1 MILSCPSCPARYTME
16 DGALGAGR
24 KVRCAACGHSWFA
37 GADGQPAEP
46 PAPPPPPQPQGPTR
60 ADIERARRADIK
72 PHDQMRAR
80 IQASK
85 QKAANAA
92 AIRAYVASGFMVAAA
107 IGGAIYYRQP
117 IVEAWPKAGSA
128 YAAVGLKVNAFG
140 LDYFNVKASRAY
152 QGETPVLKVKGEV
165 RNTSLRARA
174 APDVRITIRDK
185 AGKELAA
192 WKTPVDALI
201 IAPGEAAP
209 FSSYLANPPT
219 KGYDVAISFV
229 LEGAPAPGAK
239 GHGAEAAPKVADAP
253 PALHPEEAHPG
264 PAEGAAHPE
273 AHPAEAP
280 AADPHTHGDGHG

>member
-37 GADGQPAEP
+37 GADGQPAVA
-46 PAPPPPPQPQGPTR
+46 PAPPQPPGPTR
-60 ADIERARRADIK
+60 ADIERARRAEAR

-85 QKAANAA
+85 QKAVNAA
-92 AIRAYVASGFMVAAA
+92 AARAYLASGFLIAGA
-107 IGGAIYYRQP
+107 IGGAIYFRQT

-128 YAAVGLKVNAFG
+128 YAAIGLKVNAFG
-140 LDYFNVKASRAY
+140 LDYFNVKASRAF

-174 APDVRITIRDK
+174 APDVRIAIRDK
-185 AGKELAA
+185 TGKELAA

-201 IAPGEAAP
+201 IGPGETAP
-209 FSSYLANPPT
+209 FASYLANPPT
-219 KGYDVAISFV
+219 SGYDVAISFV
-229 LEGAPAPGAK
+229 LEGASAQGAK
-239 GHGAEAAPKVADAP
+239 DHGAEAAPNVADAQ
-253 PALHPEEAHPG
+253 PAAHAD
-264 PAEGAAHPE
+264 PAQGGGAAE
-273 AHPAEAP
+273 APHSEAPPAEAP
-280 AADPHTHGDGHG
+280 AADPHAHGDGHG

>member
-37 GADGQPAEP
+37 AADGSPAEP
-46 PAPPPPPQPQGPTR
+46 PAPPALKPQGPTR

-92 AIRAYVASGFMVAAA
+92 VARSYVASGIMIAAA
-107 IGGAIYYRQP
+107 LGGAVYYRQT

-128 YAAVGLKVNAFG
+128 YAMVGLKVNAFG
-140 LDYFNVKASRAY
+140 LDYFNVKASRAF

-174 APDVRITIRDK
+174 APDVRIAIRDK
-185 AGKELAA
+185 KGKELAS

-201 IAPGEAAP
+201 IAPGEVAP
-209 FSSYLANPPT
+209 FASYLANPPT
-219 KGYDVAISFV
+219 SGYDVAISFV

-239 GHGAEAAPKVADAP
+239 GHGAEAAPHVADAH
-253 PALHPEEAHPG
+253 PASHPEEAHPG
-264 PAEGAAHPE
+264 PVEGAPHPE
-273 AHPAEAP
+273 APPAEAP
-280 AADPHTHGDGHG
+280 AADPHPHGDGHG